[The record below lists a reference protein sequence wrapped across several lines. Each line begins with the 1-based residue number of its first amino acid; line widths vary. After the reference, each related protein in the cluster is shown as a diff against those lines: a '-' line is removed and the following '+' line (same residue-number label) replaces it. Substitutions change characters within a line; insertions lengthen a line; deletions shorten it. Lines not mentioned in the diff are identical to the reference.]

1 MNSPFFWR
9 NLGILFIVVANFVF
23 IIKVLLSQKRR
34 SDFSGRP
41 IASKIILR
49 AISILYVTT
58 SFIILLLAVIVFYS
72 YEWSDD
78 AQQSWK
84 NSRKWADVKV
94 GQTQQEVVQILG
106 SPDRSGKESAPFFVD
121 KDVDDVY
128 IYPMS
133 RIRVE
138 GGLIEFKND
147 SLKEMRVI
155 SKYPDDEIMS
165 RYLADWDPPDY
176 IANMFSRNISEL
188 ACVISFVGLVLLAL
202 ASLIPWGLRNGW
214 YSWTL
219 YTPLIALNFGSI
231 YEMNITAG
239 WRFDLFLLLPVYA
252 LIIACWLFR
261 FVKAVRLHNQKRG
274 AL

>member
-23 IIKVLLSQKRR
+23 AIKVLLSKKGR
-34 SDFSGRP
+34 SDFSDRP
-41 IASKIILR
+41 VASRIALR
-49 AISILYVTT
+49 AISIIYITT
-58 SFIILLLAVIVFYS
+58 SFIILVIAGILFYS
-72 YEWSDD
+72 YEWSAD
-78 AQQSWK
+78 AQKSWK

-94 GQTQQEVVQILG
+94 GLTQQEVVQILG
-106 SPDRSGKESAPFFVD
+106 PPDRNGKESAPFFVSEGA
-121 KDVDDVY
+121 DDVY
-128 IYPMS
+128 IYPMGL
-133 RIRVE
+133 IQVE
-138 GGLIEFKND
+138 GGMIEFKID
-147 SLKEMRVI
+147 TASALKEMRVI
-155 SKYPDDEIMS
+155 SKFPDDEIMS
-165 RYLADWDPPDY
+165 RHLAEWRPNEY
-176 IANMFSRNISEL
+176 TESMLSHNISDL

-252 LIIACWLFR
+252 LIIACWLYR
-261 FVKAVRLHNQKRG
+261 LMKAVRLYRKS
-274 AL
+274 